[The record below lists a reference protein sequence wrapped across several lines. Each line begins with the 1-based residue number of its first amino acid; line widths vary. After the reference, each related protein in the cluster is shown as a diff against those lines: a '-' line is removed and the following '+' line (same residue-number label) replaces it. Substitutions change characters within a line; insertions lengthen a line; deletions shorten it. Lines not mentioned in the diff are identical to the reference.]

1 MFSIQGE
8 VISDQFY
15 PLKFIWFWV
24 SLRRYGKKTAK
35 LYYTSW
41 LGSNWEKRTIFWDQ
55 SQINWDQFGSIPKPC
70 HPKPRPTTPTD
81 FSEISTVLHQ
91 KEKFGF
97 LKIIYSYL
105 SINKRNSFSESESKM
120 SLTWNIFASPLL
132 ILLIRAFRNTEKWTA
147 IIQFVVLP
155 SFLPSDSFP
164 HVFCPQILPLPLPS
178 FFALNT
184 RANKFALF
192 SIWRRGQNGGQ
203 NHKLDDCRLFEMAR

>member
-1 MFSIQGE
+1 MQFSVFNAE
-8 VISDQFY
+8 HS
-15 PLKFIWFWV
+15 
-24 SLRRYGKKTAK
+24 TAK

-41 LGSNWEKRTIFWDQ
+41 LGSNWEKMTIFWDQ

-132 ILLIRAFRNTEKWTA
+132 ILLIRAFRNTEKWTL
-147 IIQFVVLP
+147 Q
-155 SFLPSDSFP
+155 
-164 HVFCPQILPLPLPS
+164 
-178 FFALNT
+178 
-184 RANKFALF
+184 
-192 SIWRRGQNGGQ
+192 
-203 NHKLDDCRLFEMAR
+203 KLDLCLNHVTALISEQFIEKLLDE